1 MAKKEFAS
9 SSLTMG
15 QVNAIVKKLGGP
27 EQALKF
33 LRGELI
39 LQEVKEQRRWK
50 EKESDMIYFDV
61 ISKGR
66 TGLDWLE
73 FFESRDIIIDDD
85 VREILLLEKL
95 KVTKGVLR
103 EVILVKTKKF
113 TKPSIKNI
121 RNYIFC
127 SGNKFRDIDVETFCL
142 IREYLSN
149 CELLQMGLNW
159 VSTSRAFK
167 LVNGSRFYLKMDPKE
182 PSSLSSLL
190 SVNKDHSWDDKG
202 AFAFAA
208 SFPYN

>member
-1 MAKKEFAS
+1 MAKKEFVA

-15 QVNAIVKKLGGP
+15 QVNAIVKKLGGV
-27 EQALKF
+27 EQALRF

-39 LQEVKEQRRWK
+39 LQEVKGQRRWK

-61 ISKGR
+61 MSKGR

-73 FFESRDIIIDDD
+73 FFESRDIVIDDD

-103 EVILVKTKKF
+103 EVVLVKTKKF

-127 SGNKFRDIDVETFCL
+127 GGNKFRDIDVETFCL

-149 CELLQMGLNW
+149 CELSHMGLNW
-159 VSTSRAFK
+159 ISTSRAFK
-167 LVNGSRFYLKMDPKE
+167 LVNGSCFYLKMDSKE
-182 PSSLSSLL
+182 PSSLNALL
-190 SVNKDHSWDDKG
+190 SVNKDDSWDSRG